1 MDYFLLVGCFRFFPE
16 DVGNGL
22 YNGSL
27 VWNFFD
33 LGIGVVVTCF
43 GGEVFVGFTPG
54 SSILSSSSCSSSVCL
69 LRSLRIVLFVLV
81 LVDMCVIDVVVVM
94 VDGVV

>member
-22 YNGSL
+22 YKFSL

-33 LGIGVVVTCF
+33 LGVGVVVTCF
-43 GGEVFVGFTPG
+43 GSEVFVGFSLG
-54 SSILSSSSCSSSVCL
+54 SSILSSSS
-69 LRSLRIVLFVLV
+69 
-81 LVDMCVIDVVVVM
+81 
-94 VDGVV
+94 

>member
-1 MDYFLLVGCFRFFPE
+1 MDYFLLVGCFRFCPE
-16 DVGNGL
+16 DVVNGL
-22 YNGSL
+22 NKL
-27 VWNFFD
+27 NLDWTFVD
-33 LGIGVVVTCF
+33 LGVGVVVTCF

-81 LVDMCVIDVVVVM
+81 LVGMFVLDVVVVM